1 MLTYFKFKSRYFY
14 RYSLIDK
21 VKEVMLQQVSRCYG
35 QQVQRI
41 YLDQNL
47 RLINNVINENEEK
60 ELLNY
65 FNEIFFRKKYEG

>member
-1 MLTYFKFKSRYFY
+1 
-14 RYSLIDK
+14 
-21 VKEVMLQQVSRCYG
+21 MLQQVSRRCYG

-47 RLINNVINENEEK
+47 RLINNVIDENEEK